1 MKLYV
6 LPKEENQAVLPC
18 SQPQRSALAGW
29 RPPPFQT
36 RSQGLWGAG
45 RTSLWAAQAG
55 GHRGPRPPNPPGK
68 EEAHLTSLVPLGAK
82 AIPQNQKEREPQTL
96 PAAADKESHFGKYL
110 SKTKTKQKPN
120 KMVV

>member
-1 MKLYV
+1 M
-6 LPKEENQAVLPC
+6 
-18 SQPQRSALAGW
+18 LAGGHLPS
-29 RPPPFQT
+29 RP
-36 RSQGLWGAG
+36 GARASGGGGGGGG

-68 EEAHLTSLVPLGAK
+68 GEAHLTSLVPLGAK